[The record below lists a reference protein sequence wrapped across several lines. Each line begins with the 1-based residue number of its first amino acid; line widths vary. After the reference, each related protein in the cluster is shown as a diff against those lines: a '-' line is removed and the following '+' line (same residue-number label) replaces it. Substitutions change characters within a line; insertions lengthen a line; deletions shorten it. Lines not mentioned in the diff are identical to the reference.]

1 MKTLLSFVLLIT
13 IFISCKKES
22 ETIQPALS
30 TDYAPLKAGKY
41 ITYSLDSLV
50 YINFGK
56 VEAHRFYEVKYV
68 FVDSL
73 TDNLGRKG
81 FRTIRYIR
89 SLPAGTF
96 LPDNTSFSLQANNGF
111 EFTENNLKYLKL
123 ANPVSEGKM
132 WKGNSAI
139 DVSSQTI
146 DLQYLLDWD
155 YTYTDVGVAKK
166 VGTFNLDNTVTINQ
180 RNDSLNLP
188 IIPNVP
194 IGNPNATQIASKDF
208 SKEIYAKDIG
218 LVYKEFLHYDYQT
231 AFNNGGYIGYGVK
244 LTMID
249 HN

>member
-1 MKTLLSFVLLIT
+1 MKTFYLAAILSILLFA
-13 IFISCKKES
+13 CKKEND
-22 ETIQPALS
+22 TNQPLVAS
-30 TDYAPLKAGKY
+30 DYAPLKAGKF

-68 FVDSL
+68 FVDSA

-81 FRTIRYIR
+81 FRTVRYIR
-89 SLPAGTF
+89 TLPNGTF
-96 LPDNTSFSLQANNGF
+96 VSDNTSFSIQLNNGF

-123 ANPVSEGKM
+123 ANPISEGKM

-139 DVSSQTI
+139 DVTSQSA
-146 DLQYLLDWD
+146 DLQYLFDWD
-155 YTYTDVGVAKK
+155 YTYKDVAQPKK
-166 VGTFNLDNTVTINQ
+166 VGTFNLENTITINQ

-194 IGNPNATQIASKDF
+194 VGNPNATQIASKDF
-208 SKEIYAKDIG
+208 SQEIYAKGIG
-218 LVYKEFLHYDYQT
+218 LVYKQFLHFDYQT